1 MVSIE
6 GPIASTSRSSIIQN
20 AFSDFRSEIDA
31 YNDRRDRLI
40 KASRDITTS
49 SKRLIFHLHRFPHA
63 AFGKEIDSKSGAGKI
78 LAEGRIKKEDIITS
92 IIQLARQEG
101 LTTEDDP
108 IRRSDNDSMIE
119 GSRSDVFEPGRAT
132 RFDRA
137 YGGGLEEFIEA
148 ISFLHFLEYG
158 IIITLEEVQSLFIKN
173 DRIILPITPQ
183 RYVLGLSDLSG
194 ELMRFATNALGDGDA
209 HGVVSDVL
217 STLRSLSTGLDP
229 FVPLIRDFRKK
240 QQVTMQSTRKIE
252 DLSYAV
258 KVRTSEF
265 GSDQKAL
272 QEMVRRALA
281 NDGAATSGENS
292 VDDL

>member
-1 MVSIE
+1 MASVE
-6 GPIASTSRSSIIQN
+6 VPIASSSRATIIQD
-20 AFSDFRSEIDA
+20 AFGDFRSEIDA

-40 KASRDITTS
+40 KASRDITTA
-49 SKRLIFHLHRFPHA
+49 SKRLIFHLHRFPHS
-63 AFGKEIDSKSGAGKI
+63 AFGKEIQPKSQAGKI
-78 LAEGRIKKEDIITS
+78 LAEGKLKKDEIVSMIID
-92 IIQLARQEG
+92 LARKEG
-101 LTTEDDP
+101 LTTEEYVGGG
-108 IRRSDNDSMIE
+108 IGNDVSME
-119 GSRSDVFEPGRAT
+119 GTIPDKFEPGRAT
-132 RFDRA
+132 RYDRA

-158 IIITLEEVQSLFIKN
+158 NVITLEEVQSLFAKDN
-173 DRIILPITPQ
+173 NIILPVTPQ

-217 STLRSLSTGLDP
+217 RILRSLSTGLDP

-240 QQVTMQSTRKIE
+240 QQVTKQSTRKIE

-265 GSDQKAL
+265 GSDQNAL
-272 QEMVRRALA
+272 REMVRRALA
-281 NDGAATSGENS
+281 GDGAGNSGENN
-292 VDDL
+292 VDDP